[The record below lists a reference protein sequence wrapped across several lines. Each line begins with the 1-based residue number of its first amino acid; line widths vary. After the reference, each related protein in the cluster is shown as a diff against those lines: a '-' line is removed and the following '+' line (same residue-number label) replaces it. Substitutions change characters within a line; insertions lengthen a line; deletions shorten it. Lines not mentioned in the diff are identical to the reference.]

1 MSRNDN
7 NVGTSAAASSKGLA
21 IKLGALVAG
30 LAVVAYAGLRLGSGD
45 VHVSIPFI
53 GSSAPAAHVLTPEEQ
68 VKAEVAANPAL
79 VSRDACLN
87 LYAGAPGYLLLV
99 SHPTSADFDAMSD
112 DELRSIVM
120 TLPIP
125 VRGLPVMLANHA
137 GLVKGMTSV
146 AQSPSFANLNTEVE
160 TRRITAY
167 MDTCRS
173 MYPSRD
179 EAAANYVRIR
189 TFTFIRY
196 GRALLFPLLD
206 RLDGGL
212 MPNAM

>member
-1 MSRNDN
+1 MSRYDN
-7 NVGTSAAASSKGLA
+7 NVASRKGLA

-87 LYAGAPGYLLLV
+87 LYAGAPAYLFLA
-99 SHPTSADFDAMSD
+99 SHPTPADLDALSD

-125 VRGLPVMLANHA
+125 VRGVPVMLANHA
-137 GLVKGMTSV
+137 GLVMGLTSV
-146 AQSPSFANLNTEVE
+146 AQSPLYANLNTEVE
-160 TRRITAY
+160 ARRIEAY
-167 MDTCRS
+167 LDTCRS
-173 MYPSRD
+173 MYPGRD
-179 EAAANYVRIR
+179 EAAANYIRIR
-189 TFTFIRY
+189 TFTVIRY
-196 GRALLFPLLD
+196 AIALVGRI
-206 RLDGGL
+206 DGGL
-212 MPNAM
+212 IQNSL